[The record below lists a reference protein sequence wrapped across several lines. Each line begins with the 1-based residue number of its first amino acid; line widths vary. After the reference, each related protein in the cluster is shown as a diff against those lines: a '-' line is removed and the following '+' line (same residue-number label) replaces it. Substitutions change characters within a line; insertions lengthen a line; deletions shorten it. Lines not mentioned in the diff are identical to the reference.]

1 MTGHTIVKILYLSVS
16 LIWLATKGRSLI
28 ERNDGYLIPIIVF
41 GIGSGMMV
49 LGTNHTNGWAGTG
62 AVSDGLLVTGASL
75 ILFLIVFI
83 FEEIK
88 RRKG

>member
-1 MTGHTIVKILYLSVS
+1 MTGHTVVTVLYLSVS

-28 ERNDGYLIPIIVF
+28 ERNSGYLIPIMVF

-49 LGTNHTNGWAGTG
+49 LGPSHTQGWAGIG
-62 AVSDGLLVTGASL
+62 AVTYGLVVTGISL
-75 ILFLIVFI
+75 IGFLIVFI
-83 FEEIK
+83 IEKVK